1 MNITDVTIIGGGP
14 AGLFAS
20 FYSGL
25 RGMSV
30 RIVDFQDKLGGK
42 MHVYP
47 EKVIWDIGA
56 LAPKPCYEV
65 IQDLVEQGLHFN
77 PEVCLGEK
85 VVDIQKVE
93 EQHFIISTDKDNEY
107 HSKSI
112 IIAVG
117 GGIIKPLTLDIE
129 GAERFELSNLN
140 YVVQSIQKYKDK
152 HILISGA
159 GNSALDWACDLSEYA
174 KSVTI
179 CYRKEEISGHEHMK
193 NLLEKLDVIKKP
205 SMVIKQLNSQPDKP
219 VISEVVLEHVETK
232 EQEVIPV
239 EEVII
244 SHGFD
249 RESELLHNAQTKVN
263 LVNDF
268 FIEGLGNTQ
277 TSVPGIFGAGD
288 ILKHDAKAHLIAS
301 CFNDAANAAN
311 LAKSYIDPEAQ
322 AGGRVSSH
330 NDIFKEKN
338 KEVIKK
344 YISQS

>member
-1 MNITDVTIIGGGP
+1 MTDVTIIGGGP

-30 RIVDFQDKLGGK
+30 RIIDFQNKLGGK

-65 IQDLVEQGLHFN
+65 IQDLVQQGLHFG
-77 PEVCLGEK
+77 PEVCLEEK
-85 VVDIQKVE
+85 VIDIKKVE
-93 EQHFIISTDKDNEY
+93 EQHFIIHTEKGHEY
-107 HSKSI
+107 HSKSV

-140 YVVQSIQKYKDK
+140 YVVQSIQKFKDK

-174 KSVTI
+174 KSVTL

-193 NLLEKLDVIKKP
+193 QLLDKLDISKKS
-205 SMVIKQLNSQPDKP
+205 SMVIKQLNSDPNKP
-219 VISEVVLEHVETK
+219 VITEVVLEHVDTN
-232 EQEVIPV
+232 EQEIVPV
-239 EEVII
+239 DEVII

-268 FIEGLGNTQ
+268 FIEGLGNSQ

-288 ILKHDAKAHLIAS
+288 ILKHDAKVHLIAS

-344 YISQS
+344 YIAQS

>member
-30 RIVDFQDKLGGK
+30 RIIDFQNKLGGK

-65 IQDLVEQGLHFN
+65 IQDLVQQGLHFG
-77 PEVCLGEK
+77 PEVCLEEK
-85 VVDIQKVE
+85 VIDIKKVE
-93 EQHFIISTDKDNEY
+93 EQHFIIYTEKGHEY
-107 HSKSI
+107 HSKSV

-140 YVVQSIQKYKDK
+140 YVVQSIQKFKDK

-174 KSVTI
+174 KSVTL

-193 NLLEKLDVIKKP
+193 QLLDKLDITKKS
-205 SMVIKQLNSQPDKP
+205 SMVIKQLNSDPNKP
-219 VISEVVLEHVETK
+219 VITEVVLEHVDTN
-232 EQEVIPV
+232 EQEIVPV
-239 EEVII
+239 DEVII

-268 FIEGLGNTQ
+268 FIEGLGNSQ

-288 ILKHDAKAHLIAS
+288 ILKHDAKVHLIAS

-344 YISQS
+344 YIAQS

>member
-1 MNITDVTIIGGGP
+1 MNMTDVTIIGGGP

-30 RIVDFQDKLGGK
+30 RILDFQSKLGGK

-56 LAPKPCYEV
+56 IAPKPCYEV
-65 IQDLVEQGLHFN
+65 IQDLVQQGLHFG
-77 PEVCLGEK
+77 PEVCLEEK
-85 VVDIQKVE
+85 VVDIKKVE
-93 EQHFIISTDKDNEY
+93 EQHFILYTAKGNEY

-140 YVVQSIQKYKDK
+140 YVVQSIQKYKNK

-179 CYRKEEISGHEHMK
+179 CYRKEEISGHEHMRQ
-193 NLLEKLDVIKKP
+193 LLDKLDISKKP
-205 SMVIKQLNSQPDKP
+205 SMAIKQLNSHPDKP
-219 VISEVVLEHVETK
+219 MISEVVLENVETK
-232 EQEVIPV
+232 EQEIIPV
-239 EEVII
+239 DEVII

-268 FIEGLGNTQ
+268 LIEGLGNSQ

-288 ILKHDAKAHLIAS
+288 ILKHDAKVHLIAS

-311 LAKSYIDPEAQ
+311 LAKSYIDPDAQ
-322 AGGRVSSH
+322 EGGRVSSH
-330 NDIFKEKN
+330 NDVFKEKN

-344 YISQS
+344 YIAQS

>member
-1 MNITDVTIIGGGP
+1 MNMTDVTIIGGGP

-30 RIVDFQDKLGGK
+30 RILDFQDKLGGK

-47 EKVIWDIGA
+47 EKIIWDIGA
-56 LAPKPCYEV
+56 IAPKPCYEV
-65 IQDLVEQGLHFN
+65 IEDLVKQGTHFG
-77 PEVCLGEK
+77 PEVCLEEK
-85 VVDIQKVE
+85 VIDIKKVE
-93 EQHFIISTDKDNEY
+93 EQHFILYTEKGNEY

-140 YVVQSIQKYKDK
+140 YVVQSIQKFKDK

-179 CYRKEEISGHEHMK
+179 CYRKDEISGHEHMRE
-193 NLLEKLDVIKKP
+193 LLDKLNITKKP
-205 SMVIKQLNSQPDKP
+205 SMTIKQFNSHPDKP
-219 VISEVVLEHVETK
+219 IISEVVLEHVETK
-232 EQEVIPV
+232 EQEILPV
-239 EEVII
+239 DEVII

-249 RESELLHNAQTKVN
+249 YESELLHNAQTKIN

-268 FIEGLGNTQ
+268 FIEGLGSSK

-288 ILKHDAKAHLIAS
+288 ILKHEAKVHLIAA
-301 CFNDAANAAN
+301 CFTDAANAAN

-322 AGGRVSSH
+322 EGGRVSSH
-330 NDIFKEKN
+330 NDVFKEKN
-338 KEVIKK
+338 KDIIKN
-344 YISQS
+344 YIAQS